1 MYNFSAEFN
10 KKHHCSQIINLE
22 NAAPYTVGALLYCP
36 ALNTKI
42 VDMLLHN
49 SVEQPFSLAL
59 CLEDSISDSAVNLAE
74 EQIVHTLDAIF
85 QLLATGQLLKSAL
98 PQIFIRVRSAVQVKK
113 LFNKIKTYQSL
124 LSGFILPKYSLNCA
138 EEYNKSI
145 LEINSMADKK
155 IYMLPIIESGDV
167 INISTRNETLAGIK
181 SYIDTMC
188 EYVLNVRIGGNDFCK
203 HFGIRRGY
211 DETIYDILPVSNI
224 LSDILTV
231 FSMDYVISGPVWEY
245 FDSHNSEW
253 ADGLKNEIKRDK
265 LNGFIGKTVIHPNQ
279 IEIVNQCLKVEKSDF
294 EDAISILNFKSEH
307 LAVAKSNDGK
317 RMNEIKTHTKWAEK
331 IAILANIYGVKE

>member
-10 KKHHCSQIINLE
+10 KKHHCSHIINFE

-42 VDMLLHN
+42 IDMLLHN
-49 SVEQPFSLAL
+49 SVGHPFSIAL

-74 EQIVHTLDAIF
+74 EQIVLTLNGIF
-85 QLLATGQLLKSAL
+85 QSLSSGQLLKSAL
-98 PQIFIRVRSAVQVKK
+98 PQIFIRVRSAVQAITVFK
-113 LFNKIKTYQSL
+113 KIKPYQSL

-167 INISTRNETLAGIK
+167 INLSTRHETLAGIK
-181 SYIDTMC
+181 SYIDTMA

-203 HFGIRRGY
+203 HFGIRRSF
-211 DETIYDILPVSNI
+211 DETIYDILPIANI

-231 FSMDYVISGPVWEY
+231 FSMDYVVSGPVWEY
-245 FDSHNSEW
+245 FDSPNGEW
-253 ADGLKNEIKRDK
+253 ADGLKKEIKRDK

-279 IEIVNQCLKVEKSDF
+279 IQVVNQCLKVEKADF
-294 EDAISILNFKSEH
+294 EDAISILNFKSDH
-307 LAVAKSNDGK
+307 LLVAKSNDGK

-331 IAILANIYGVKE
+331 IVILANIYGVKE